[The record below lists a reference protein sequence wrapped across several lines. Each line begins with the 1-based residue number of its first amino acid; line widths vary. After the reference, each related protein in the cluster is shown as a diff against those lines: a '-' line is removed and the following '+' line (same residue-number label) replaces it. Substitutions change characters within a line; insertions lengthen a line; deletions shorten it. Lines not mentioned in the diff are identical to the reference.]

1 MLSCEDLQVLQ
12 QDQGSMLHDVRYTRP
27 EEYDEHK
34 HTIHLNMLT
43 QVDLG
48 GLWEIYTSMLYVAR
62 SKATAWVRPLT
73 AHLLTEY
80 ANAFPD

>member
-12 QDQGSMLHDVRYTRP
+12 QVQGSMLHDVRYTRP

-34 HTIHLNMLT
+34 HTIHLNMLA

-48 GLWEIYTSMLYVAR
+48 GL
-62 SKATAWVRPLT
+62 
-73 AHLLTEY
+73 
-80 ANAFPD
+80 